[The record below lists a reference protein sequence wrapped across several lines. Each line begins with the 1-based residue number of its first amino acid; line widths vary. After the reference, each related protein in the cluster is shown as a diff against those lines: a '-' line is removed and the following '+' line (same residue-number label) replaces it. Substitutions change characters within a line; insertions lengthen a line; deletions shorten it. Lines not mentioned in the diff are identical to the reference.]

1 MKLSVLVPTYQRPT
15 DLRRCLTALS
25 NQTRLPDQVVV
36 VVRDSDPTSRAVAEE
51 AAGGPNG
58 LPLDVV
64 TVHTAGMI
72 SALNA
77 GLPALK
83 GDVLCF
89 TDDDAAP
96 FPDWL
101 ERIEAHYGRP
111 DVVGVGGRD
120 ILVRYPET
128 IEQTCRVVGR
138 GSWYGRFVGNHH
150 LRLEPARVVTAEIL
164 KGVNMSFRATAVA
177 GFRFDEAF
185 AVQASMCNE
194 FDICYV
200 ARKGG
205 AAPPVRPRHPGSS
218 LHERPRRAFPGRTD
232 PVRFYDRS
240 HNLTFVLLKH
250 LSWPR
255 RLAFLAYI
263 FLVGQRS
270 SWGPVTLIAELVMR
284 RRLPPWAEVRYSI
297 VGKLA
302 GVKSYLRTRAKMKR
316 DDP

>member
-15 DLRRCLTALS
+15 DLRRCLAALA
-25 NQTRLPDQVVV
+25 NQTRRPDQVVV
-36 VVRDSDPTSRAVAEE
+36 VVRDSDPASRAVAEE

-58 LPLDVV
+58 LPLEVA

-77 GLPALK
+77 GLPALT

-89 TDDDAAP
+89 TDDDAEP
-96 FPDWL
+96 LPDWL
-101 ERIEAHYGRP
+101 ERIEAHYGKP

-150 LRLEPARVVTAEIL
+150 LTLEPARAVTVEIL

-194 FDICYV
+194 FDICFV
-200 ARKGG
+200 ARRGG
-205 AAPPVRPRHPGSS
+205 GRILFDPAIRVRHYTS
-218 LHERPRRAFPGRTD
+218 ERSGLPGRTD

-240 HNLTFVLLKH
+240 HNLTYVLLKH
-250 LSWPR
+250 LSGPR
-255 RLAFLAYI
+255 RLAFLLYI

-270 SWGPVTLIAELVMR
+270 AWGPVTLIAELVTR
-284 RRLPPWAEVRYSI
+284 RRLPPWAEVRYSM
-297 VGKLA
+297 VGKVA
-302 GVKSYLRTRAKMKR
+302 GVKSYLRTRARMRR
-316 DDP
+316 DGP